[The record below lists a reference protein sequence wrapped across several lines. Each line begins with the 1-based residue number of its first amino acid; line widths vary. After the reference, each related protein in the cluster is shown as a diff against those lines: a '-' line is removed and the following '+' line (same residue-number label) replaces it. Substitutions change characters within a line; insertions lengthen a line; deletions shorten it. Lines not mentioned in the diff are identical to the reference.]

1 MGLPAGIETYFD
13 PCVLNKLAYN
23 HKYPPEDTRQK
34 TEKNNLRICIRTRYF
49 ISDSKIRCLFPFFV
63 KYRNDCEDG
72 INDSRLQQEMLRC

>member
-34 TEKNNLRICIRTRYF
+34 TEKKNKFLEFVLELVILFRIQRSDAYF
-49 ISDSKIRCLFPFFV
+49 HFL
-63 KYRNDCEDG
+63 
-72 INDSRLQQEMLRC
+72 

>member
-34 TEKNNLRICIRTRYF
+34 TEKNNLRICIRTGYLFRIQRSDAYF
-49 ISDSKIRCLFPFFV
+49 HFL
-63 KYRNDCEDG
+63 
-72 INDSRLQQEMLRC
+72 